1 MYVYYYHS
9 DISYD
14 YRRGYIYVSTTNNSI
29 IRYNVTIGEEGNN
42 LLTLTQTGSEE
53 LYSDLDGVGS
63 ISVDWV
69 NDRIFWVEHV
79 DNTSQV
85 YTCIH

>member
-1 MYVYYYHS
+1 M
-9 DISYD
+9 
-14 YRRGYIYVSTTNNSI
+14 
-29 IRYNVTIGEEGNN
+29 RYNVTIGEAGNN

-53 LYSDLDGVGS
+53 VYSDLDNVGS

-79 DNTSQV
+79 DSTSQV
-85 YTCIH
+85 HIDCYTPKQYSLSGRTTAKKTPEGQISRHCY